1 LEFRDRYFHGLA
13 HPQGLGGCFYLS
25 MVSAL
30 RLVDLLLGWLALWRP
45 LCAGGLN
52 AAAGGGVG
60 AGLVLVNSS
69 PGFKNDL

>member
-1 LEFRDRYFHGLA
+1 
-13 HPQGLGGCFYLS
+13 